1 MFRDLLIALVALGA
15 VVVWSLTLR
24 WRGDRLRR
32 GELLCLTV
40 TVVTLLASTL
50 LL

>member
-1 MFRDLLIALVALGA
+1 VALGA

-24 WRGDRLRR
+24 WRGDRITR
-32 GELLCLTV
+32 GELLGLTV
-40 TVVTLLASTL
+40 TTVAVLAGTL